1 MKKPHQRLEI
11 ERKRLLDFAKRYGIK
26 HEKTIRQSK
35 ALDQVIVQLMKA
47 FKQHE

>member
-1 MKKPHQRLEI
+1 MKENVCSISQNGMGL
-11 ERKRLLDFAKRYGIK
+11 K